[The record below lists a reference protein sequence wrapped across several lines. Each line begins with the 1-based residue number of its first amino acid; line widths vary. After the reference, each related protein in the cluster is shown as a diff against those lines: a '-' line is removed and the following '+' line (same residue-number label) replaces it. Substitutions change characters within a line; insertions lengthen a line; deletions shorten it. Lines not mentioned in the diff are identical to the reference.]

1 MREALIAA
9 RKAIPGLKQEDVA
22 NALGIDRT
30 SYNRIELGK
39 RSVSVE
45 EAIIIAKAVEKRI
58 EEIFLPNDVNNC
70 HKATGTEGQ

>member
-1 MREALIAA
+1 MRKALIAA

-22 NALGIDRT
+22 NAIGIDRT

-45 EAIIIAKAVEKRI
+45 EAIVIAKTVGRRI
-58 EEIFLPNDVNNC
+58 EDIFLPNDVNTN
-70 HKATGTEGQ
+70 HIATGTDGK